1 MSVSLPTSL
10 QMVLGLYAYLL
21 PMLLYVLWSTIALWD
36 LARRDELATARVWMW
51 VFLVFALPFVG
62 ALAYLFL
69 GAPKLAPRVKVLALG
84 GGAAYLL
91 VLAVGACIGGIS

>member
-1 MSVSLPTSL
+1 
-10 QMVLGLYAYLL
+10 MVLGLYAYLL

-36 LARRDELATARVWMW
+36 LARRDELAAGRVWIW
-51 VFLVFALPFVG
+51 AFLVFALPFVG

-69 GAPKLAPRVKVLALG
+69 GGPKLAPRVKMLALG

-91 VLAVGACIGGIS
+91 VLAVGAGIGGIT

>member
-1 MSVSLPTSL
+1 MSVTLPSGL
-10 QMVLGLYAYLL
+10 QMILGLYAYLL

-36 LARRDELATARVWMW
+36 LARREELPTGRVWLW
-51 VFLVFALPFVG
+51 ALLVFALPFLG

-69 GAPKLAPRVKVLALG
+69 GAPKLAPRVKLLALG

-91 VLAVGACIGGIS
+91 VLAVGAGIGGIT